1 MSEFSRRGL
10 VAGLA
15 ALPFATAFA
24 APAVAQTAVPL
35 VLTRAATDRPDVALT
50 FDDGPHPTLTPQLL
64 DILAAYDARATFYVI
79 GRNAARYPD
88 ILRRMVSE
96 GHEIGNHTW
105 SHPSLYGVSDQG
117 MLRELERTSEAIQNA
132 VGFAPVSVRPPY
144 GNMYPR
150 QSQLVWDALQMTTV
164 MWSID
169 PLDWQRPGSS
179 VVANRIL
186 SQHHAGA
193 VVLGHDIHGATV
205 RAMPAVIDGMIARGY
220 NLVQVSEL
228 MGRRVWPAPGRQA
241 RL

>member
-1 MSEFSRRGL
+1 MVDLSRRAL
-10 VAGLA
+10 VAGLVACPVSA
-15 ALPFATAFA
+15 ALPGA
-24 APAVAQTAVPL
+24 AVAQTAIPL
-35 VLTRAATDRPDVALT
+35 VLTRAQTDRPAVALT

-64 DILAAYDARATFYVI
+64 DILAARGARATFYVI

-88 ILRRMVSE
+88 ILRRIAAE

-105 SHPSLYGVSDQG
+105 SHPSLYGVGDTA
-117 MLRELERTSEAIQNA
+117 MLRELERTSEAIQQA

-150 QSQLVWDALQMTTV
+150 QSQVVWDALQMTTV

-169 PLDWQRPGSS
+169 PLDWQRPGAS

-193 VVLGHDIHGATV
+193 VVLSHDIHGPTV
-205 RAMPAVIDGMIARGY
+205 RAMPAVVDGLIGRGY
-220 NLVQVSEL
+220 DLVQVSEL
-228 MGRRVWPAPGRQA
+228 MGRHVWPAPGRRA
-241 RL
+241 SL

>member
-1 MSEFSRRGL
+1 MLAFSRRAV

-15 ALPFATAFA
+15 SLPIGSALA
-24 APAVAQTAVPL
+24 APAMSQTAIPL
-35 VLTRAATDRPDVALT
+35 VLTRAASGRPDVALT

-64 DILAAYDARATFYVI
+64 DILAAYGARATFYVI

-88 ILRRMVSE
+88 ILRRIVAE

-105 SHPSLYGVSDQG
+105 SHPSLYGVGDQA
-117 MLRELERTSEAIQNA
+117 MLRELQRTSDAIQDA
-132 VGFAPVSVRPPY
+132 VGFAPVSLRPPY
-144 GNMYPR
+144 GNIYPR
-150 QSQLVWDALQMTTV
+150 QSQLVYDALGMTTV
-164 MWSID
+164 LWSID
-169 PLDWQRPGSS
+169 PLDWQRPGAS

-193 VVLGHDIHGATV
+193 VVLSHDIHGPTV
-205 RAMPAVIDGMIARGY
+205 RAMPAVVDGLLGRGY